1 MSLKEDPL
9 LSIITINLNDLGGL
23 KKTFGSVNSQTWQE
37 FEYIIIDGGSTDGSK
52 EFLESQKDQVD
63 YWVSE
68 PDKGIFNAM
77 NKGITQS
84 SGKYLLFLNSGDRLK
99 DDQILDKVKDRIKNQ
114 DLIYFDLEMFDDNNK
129 FIKTFPEKLSFS
141 FFINHSLPHPSTF
154 IKREVLL
161 EAGLYDESLKIS
173 SDWKFFIDAVCK
185 MNCSYLYVNE
195 CLTAFN
201 LYGISSTEE
210 MRGEMYQE
218 REKFLKEKYSAFLQD
233 CMDLENCEG
242 TLRQLRSSRKI
253 EWLVKLGLI
262 KKF

>member
-1 MSLKEDPL
+1 MSLIKIPL
-9 LSIITINLNDLGGL
+9 LSIITINRNNLRGL
-23 KKTFGSVNSQTWQE
+23 EKTVKSVFNQTWQD
-37 FEYIIIDGGSTDGSK
+37 FEYIIIDGGSIDGSK
-52 EFLESQKDQVD
+52 KFLESQMDNVD

-68 PDKGIFNAM
+68 PDNGIFNAM
-77 NKGITQS
+77 NKGILKS
-84 SGKYLLFLNSGDRLK
+84 SGKYLLFLNSGDFLK
-99 DDQILDKVKDRIKNQ
+99 NDQILDNVKDNIENQ
-114 DLIYFDLEMFDDNNK
+114 DLIYCDLEMYDDNK
-129 FIKTFPEKLSFS
+129 KYIKTFPKELSFS
-141 FFINHSLPHPSTF
+141 FFINHSLPHPATF

-185 MNCSYLYVNE
+185 KNCSYLYVNE

-201 LYGISSTEE
+201 LNGISSTEE

-218 REKFLKEKYSAFLQD
+218 REKFLKENYSAFLKD
-233 CMDLENCEG
+233 CLDLENCEG
-242 TLRQLRSSRKI
+242 TLKQLRSSRKI